1 MRKKEC
7 FSVYGE
13 VFNILYFS
21 PRTLNI
27 FNGIDAIVKNESNS
41 AKLKDVLDKAIL
53 KETAKKVVFVT
64 KNGRFEYSLKEV
76 LDKNPTIIY
85 ENGEFKIP
93 ELGIEGL
100 KGIRVERG

>member
-1 MRKKEC
+1 MR
-7 FSVYGE
+7 GLT
-13 VFNILYFS
+13 NRLRILQHALLLTEN
-21 PRTLNI
+21 PKHLK
-27 FNGIDAIVKNESNS
+27 GIDAIVKNESNS

-76 LDKNPTIIY
+76 LDRNPTITY
-85 ENGEFKIP
+85 ENGEFKVP

-100 KGIRVERG
+100 ERN